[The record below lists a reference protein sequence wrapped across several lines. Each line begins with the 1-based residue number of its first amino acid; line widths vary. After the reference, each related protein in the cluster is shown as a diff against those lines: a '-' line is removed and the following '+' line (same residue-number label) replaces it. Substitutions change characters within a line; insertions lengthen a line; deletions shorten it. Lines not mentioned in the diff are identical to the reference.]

1 MITLQASSLTEGHNE
16 GHNGS
21 QWTSVRVGLRTA
33 PPPPPRF
40 SMNICVY
47 LHLNRGLGSEGEH

>member
-1 MITLQASSLTEGHNE
+1 MITLQASSLRE

-33 PPPPPRF
+33 PPPKLIQHD
-40 SMNICVY
+40 ICVY